1 MREVKKSLNAKE
13 LKRYDLYHPEVSR
26 REQRLPGGAGAA
38 DAAGGEGA
46 EAEADD
52 EVIIFSLIYDS
63 ILHNFNQIYN
73 NTI

>member
-1 MREVKKSLNAKE
+1 VREVKKSLNAKE
-13 LKRYDLYHPEVSR
+13 LKRYDLYHPDVSR

-52 EVIIFSLIYDS
+52 EVIIFL
-63 ILHNFNQIYN
+63 FNV
-73 NTI
+73 